1 MINIKKHAGWRSAT
15 KRRRCEGDQCIRFLP
30 VLSQYKL
37 LGNIDILF
45 DTIHSVPVV
54 IGKQPVIIIL

>member
-1 MINIKKHAGWRSAT
+1 MAQRT
-15 KRRRCEGDQCIRFLP
+15 KRRRCEGDQCIRFLSI
-30 VLSQYKL
+30 VSQNKL
-37 LGNIDILF
+37 LGNIDILL